1 MADSAFRRT
10 DHSETLGVRYMI
22 PHISGIR
29 SVLVVDEDPAI
40 VAKLEHS
47 LKTDGITFDIAESNA
62 AGSKMVSSGKYEL
75 AIINFESPHD
85 IALLKLALSKG
96 VQVVIMVTNATTPTY
111 LMAARRL
118 GASACILKRYLSVTE
133 PSGVSEVTINLPVI
147 GQWAYRI

>member
-1 MADSAFRRT
+1 
-10 DHSETLGVRYMI
+10 MI
-22 PHISGIR
+22 PLISGIR
-29 SVLVVDEDPAI
+29 NVLVVDEDPAI

-62 AGSKMVSSGKYEL
+62 AGIKMMSSGKYEL

-85 IALLKLALSKG
+85 VALLKLALSKG

-118 GASACILKRYLSVTE
+118 GASACIIKRYLSVTE
-133 PSGVSEVTINLPVI
+133 PSEVSGVTINLPVI

>member
-1 MADSAFRRT
+1 
-10 DHSETLGVRYMI
+10 MI
-22 PHISGIR
+22 PLISGIR

-62 AGSKMVSSGKYEL
+62 AGSKMMSSGKYEL

-96 VQVVIMVTNATTPTY
+96 LHVVIMITNGTTPTY

-118 GASACILKRYLSVTE
+118 GASACILKRFLSVTE
-133 PSGVSEVTINLPVI
+133 TSEVSGVTINLPVI